1 MQQERDCAFVLCW
14 YCPVYCFLLSISLL
28 KEKEPM
34 NCSNDKQERLN
45 QREILKQF
53 FPDYTPLHHDV
64 FVVRLNKEIDKNRIA
79 EYMKERNIAN

>member
-1 MQQERDCAFVLCW
+1 
-14 YCPVYCFLLSISLL
+14 
-28 KEKEPM
+28 M